1 MGPASIIAGA
11 VVPQKK
17 EDRAKDRI
25 ATRRSQILEAAYD
38 VFATKGY
45 RDTTVADIAQRLGIG
60 HGTFYRYFANKHDVF
75 EQVLVTGLVRVA
87 QSIAS
92 EDASSSDSL
101 EAYRAQV
108 RRIGERMLDLL
119 ERDPALPRLLFYEAM
134 GISPELDE
142 KIQRMW
148 ELAGTFT
155 EAYLRN
161 GKKKGFLRANLDVP
175 MTALAVNAMIFEAGR
190 RVVRAKDRAAVR
202 PRWVDALVSMMFD
215 GIRGG

>member
-1 MGPASIIAGA
+1 
-11 VVPQKK
+11 VPPKDEDPKAK
-17 EDRAKDRI
+17 ERI
-25 ATRRSQILEAAYD
+25 AARRSQILEAAYE
-38 VFATKGY
+38 VFASKGY
-45 RDTTVADIAQRLGIG
+45 RDTAVADIAQKLGIG
-60 HGTFYRYFANKHDVF
+60 HGTFYRYFENKNDVF
-75 EQVLVTGLVRVA
+75 EQVLTAGLMRVA

-92 EDASSSDSL
+92 EDAASSDSL

-119 ERDPALPRLLFYEAM
+119 EKDPALPRLLFYEAM

-148 ELAGTFT
+148 ELSGTFT

-161 GKKKGFLRANLDVP
+161 GKKRGFLRANLDVP

-190 RVVRAKDRAAVR
+190 RVVRAKDPAAAR
-202 PRWVDALVSMMFD
+202 QRWVDALVSLMFD
-215 GIRGG
+215 GIRG